1 VILLYLAALLV
12 VLIAMNIFLVRAIRA
27 EKRREAEER
36 RLKSHR

>member
-12 VLIAMNIFLVRAIRA
+12 VLIAMNIFLVRAIRS

-36 RLKSHR
+36 RLKSHQ